1 MLHMFVRS
9 SCVFV
14 GMRCNKYNMLATR
27 GRYLPLRPVRVQLRD
42 AALFCVLPIVG
53 ISYYCADL

>member
-1 MLHMFVRS
+1 
-9 SCVFV
+9 
-14 GMRCNKYNMLATR
+14 MRCNKYNMLATR

-42 AALFCVLPIVG
+42 AVLFCVLPIVG